1 VSAEAELTRNALMY
15 FVLPVWLA
23 AGFADWMCHRA
34 SRIEITS
41 GPKESLIHLLMFVE
55 VAIPITAAM
64 SFEINSLVILVMI
77 VFWAVHEATAVW
89 DVSYA
94 ADKREVT
101 PIEQYVHSYLGV
113 LPLMSLLL
121 VVVLNWSQFLALFGL
136 GSEAPRFAIVDK
148 NPPLPW
154 GYVSSILVAV
164 LLFEALP
171 YLEELVRGLRANHGR
186 LVPPRK
192 LVVPGTPSKTKAT
205 LLMGCAS
212 AARLS
217 YYPR

>member
-1 VSAEAELTRNALMY
+1 VSPEAELTRNALMY

-89 DVSYA
+89 EVSYA

-136 GSEAPRFAIVDK
+136 G
-148 NPPLPW
+148 N
-154 GYVSSILVAV
+154 
-164 LLFEALP
+164 EALP
-171 YLEELVRGLRANHGR
+171 LSTRTRLCRGAMCRPFWSPCFYSKPCPTWRTSFADCVPIMAGSCHQESWSFLALRAR
-186 LVPPRK
+186 PKPRF
-192 LVVPGTPSKTKAT
+192 
-205 LLMGCAS
+205 
-212 AARLS
+212 
-217 YYPR
+217 